1 MRIISIFGTRPEAI
15 KMCPLMIEL
24 NKYSEIDNKVCL
36 TGQHKELLEQAMSV
50 FSVVADWNFEIMR
63 PQQSLEDITS
73 RVLKALAPLLS
84 ENKPDL
90 VLVHGDTTTAYA
102 ASLAAFYA
110 GIPVGHVE
118 AGLRT
123 YDLNKPFPEEFN
135 RRSIDLISEL
145 CFAPTDTNKE
155 NLLKEGKKAES
166 IFVTGN
172 TVVDAVRI
180 VVRKDFMTQDL
191 IWAKGSRLILLTV
204 HRRENWGDT
213 LKGIFDAVLQIV
225 HDFPEVKVLFPV
237 HFNPKV
243 RDVAKK
249 MLDGHDRI
257 RLIEPLDVNSFYNY
271 MAHADMILTDSGGI
285 QEEAPALGKPVLV
298 LREKTE
304 RPEGVNSGTV
314 KLVGTSEEM
323 IYNAC
328 RLLLTDSDEY
338 RKMCMAHNPYGDGYA
353 SKRITECIL
362 EWRRKKDADRNG

>member
-1 MRIISIFGTRPEAI
+1 MKTISVFGTRPEAI
-15 KMCPLMIEL
+15 KMCPLIMEL
-24 NKYSEIDNKVCL
+24 NKCPEIDNKVCL

-50 FSVVADWNFEIMR
+50 FSISADWNFEIMR

-73 RVLKALAPLLS
+73 RVLKSFADLLS

-110 GIPVGHVE
+110 GLPVGHVE

-123 YDLNKPFPEEFN
+123 YDLSRPFPEEFN

-145 CFAPTDTNKE
+145 CFAPTDINKE
-155 NLLKEGKKAES
+155 NLLREGKKPES

-172 TVVDAVRI
+172 TVVDAVRM
-180 VVRKDFMTQDL
+180 VVRENFMTPDL
-191 IWAKGSRLILLTV
+191 VWAKGSRLILLTV

-213 LKGIFDAVLQIV
+213 LTGIFNAVLRIV
-225 HDFPEVKVLFPV
+225 NDFPEVKVLFPV

-249 MLDGHDRI
+249 LLNGHDRI
-257 RLIEPLDVNSFYNY
+257 RLIEPLDVDCFYNY
-271 MAHADMILTDSGGI
+271 MAHADIIFTDSGGI

-304 RPEGVNSGTV
+304 RPEGIDSGTV
-314 KLVGTSEEM
+314 KLVGTRGET

-328 RLLLTDSDEY
+328 RLLLTDSEEY
-338 RKMCMAHNPYGDGYA
+338 RNMSMAHNPYGDGYA
-353 SKRITECIL
+353 SKKITECIL
-362 EWRRKKDADRNG
+362 EWGRNNRC